1 MTKENIR
8 CCRVK
13 AELEKFYK
21 CVKKLQEKAQQ
32 IDVKVGSKQQTEK
45 TDNRKSTTLHED
57 FIKGLQE
64 YFDETGKAEVLTRD
78 KSQLNSGLSQ
88 RLVSIK
94 TLSQVSNQSNDL
106 KNQQLRQKIAELRIK
121 KLKN

>member
-1 MTKENIR
+1 MAERRKRDNYDRKILRTDDNINHLMKEKRR
-8 CCRVK
+8 CCLVK

-21 CVKKLQEKAQQ
+21 CVKKMQEKAQQ

-88 RLVSIK
+88 RLVSIE
-94 TLSQVSNQSNDL
+94 
-106 KNQQLRQKIAELRIK
+106 RCR
-121 KLKN
+121 KLA